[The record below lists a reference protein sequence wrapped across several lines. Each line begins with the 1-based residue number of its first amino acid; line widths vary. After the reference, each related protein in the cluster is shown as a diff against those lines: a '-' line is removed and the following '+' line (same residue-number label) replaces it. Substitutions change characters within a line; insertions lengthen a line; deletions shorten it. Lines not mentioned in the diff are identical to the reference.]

1 MDNQFSGLNKENKS
15 GKYDRLALVV
25 SNKMNGYEP
34 MNAQS
39 DDTDD
44 QKGQSAGECVNSP
57 VDGNEK
63 SDDYY
68 IVEKIAINE

>member
-1 MDNQFSGLNKENKS
+1 MD
-15 GKYDRLALVV
+15 
-25 SNKMNGYEP
+25 GYEP

-39 DDTDD
+39 DNTDD